1 VSAARLA
8 RPSDSLIAR
17 IVASRPLHFD
27 LPDRPPVRA
36 ASGLRRFGDALVV
49 VQDDAH
55 ALARLVDGLVSPV
68 AFGTGAPLDVVPKPV
83 KPDLEACVVI
93 GAGDGTRFVAFGS
106 GSTSARER
114 AVVLDR
120 RGRVHVRDGAE
131 LYAALRERTDFS
143 GSELNVEGAITVG
156 DDVLLLQRG
165 NGAPRGALHP
175 RDATIVL
182 GQRELLDWLG
192 GGPLPSL
199 GAAHAYELG
208 VERGVRFGFTDAT
221 SWPTSFDPSRPSFVY
236 VACAEDSP
244 DTYADGVT
252 VGARLGLVRGEAVV
266 DTVILDVDGRPTT
279 AKIEGLEL
287 LSADHDR
294 WTFAA
299 VTDPDDATQAATY
312 LEIVVTGVART
323 LDHGAQLPGG
333 SPH

>member
-1 VSAARLA
+1 MSAVRRA
-8 RPSDSLIAR
+8 RPSASLVAR
-17 IVASRPLHFD
+17 IVASQPLRFD
-27 LPDRPPVRA
+27 LPNHPPVRA
-36 ASGLRRFGDALVV
+36 ASGLRRFGDALVI

-93 GAGDGTRFVAFGS
+93 GDGEDARFVAFGS

-120 RGRVHVRDGAE
+120 RGGVRIRDGAA
-131 LYAALRERTDFS
+131 LYATLRERTDFS
-143 GSELNVEGAITVG
+143 GSELNVEGAIVVG

-165 NGAPRGALHP
+165 NGAPRGTLQP
-175 RDATIVL
+175 IDATLAVST
-182 GQRELLDWLG
+182 RELLAWLDG
-192 GGPLPSL
+192 GALPTL
-199 GAAHAYELG
+199 GAAHTYELG
-208 VERGVRFGFTDAT
+208 VERNVRFGFTDAT
-221 SWPTSFDPSRPSFVY
+221 SWPTSFDPSHPSFVY

-252 VGARLGLVRGEAVV
+252 VGARLGLVRGDAVV
-266 DTVILDVDGRPTT
+266 DAPILDAGGHPTT

-287 LSADHDR
+287 LHAEEDA

-299 VTDPDDATQAATY
+299 VTDPDDATLAATY
-312 LEIVVTGVART
+312 LELVVTGVTHAFDR
-323 LDHGAQLPGG
+323 
-333 SPH
+333 

>member
-1 VSAARLA
+1 VSTVRRA
-8 RPSDSLIAR
+8 RPSASLVAR
-17 IVASRPLHFD
+17 IVASRPLRLD

-36 ASGLRRFGDALVV
+36 ASGLRRFGDALVI

-55 ALARLVDGLVSPV
+55 ALARLEDGGVSPV
-68 AFGTGAPLDVVPKPV
+68 AFGTGAPLDVVAKPV

-93 GAGDGTRFVAFGS
+93 GDGEDTRFVAFGS

-120 RGRVHVRDGAE
+120 RGSVRIRDGAA

-165 NGAPRGALHP
+165 NGAPRGALLP
-175 RDATIVL
+175 IDATIAL
-182 GQRELLDWLG
+182 GRRELLAWLDG
-192 GGPLPSL
+192 GAVPKL
-199 GAAHAYELG
+199 GAAQTYELG
-208 VERGVRFGFTDAT
+208 TERGVRFGFTDAT
-221 SWPTSFDPSRPSFVY
+221 SWPTSFDSSRPSFVY

-287 LSADHDR
+287 LHAEDEA

-299 VTDPDDATQAATY
+299 VTDPDDATLAATY
-312 LEIVVTGVART
+312 FALVVTGVTRAFDR
-323 LDHGAQLPGG
+323 
-333 SPH
+333 

>member
-1 VSAARLA
+1 VSGVRHARSSA
-8 RPSDSLIAR
+8 SLVAR
-17 IVASRPLHFD
+17 IVASRPLRFD
-27 LPDRPPVRA
+27 LPNRPPVRA
-36 ASGLRRFGDALVV
+36 ASGLRRFGDALVI

-68 AFGTGAPLDVVPKPV
+68 AFGTGTPLDVVPKPV

-93 GAGDGTRFVAFGS
+93 GDGDDARFVAFGS
-106 GSTSARER
+106 GSTGARER

-120 RGRVHVRDGAE
+120 LGRVHVRDGAA

-143 GSELNVEGAITVG
+143 GSELNVEGAIAVG
-156 DDVLLLQRG
+156 DEVLLLQRG
-165 NGAPRGALHP
+165 NGAPRGALRP
-175 RDATIVL
+175 LDATIAL
-182 GQRELLDWLG
+182 GQRELLAWLDG
-192 GGPLPSL
+192 GALPRL

-252 VGARLGLVRGEAVV
+252 VGARLGLVRGEVVV
-266 DTVILDVDGRPTT
+266 DTAILDADGRPTT

-287 LSADHDR
+287 LAADRDT

-299 VTDPDDATQAATY
+299 VTDPDDATLAATH
-312 LEIVVTGVART
+312 LELAVTGVAHAF
-323 LDHGAQLPGG
+323 DD
-333 SPH
+333 